1 MSLVKNDDG
10 KLTLTVADKLKA
22 WQSHYQNLLS
32 VEFSWNAANTSA
44 EVPVEGP
51 ATMIIPE
58 MVSKAISKMKSG
70 KAAGPSGITI
80 EMIKAA
86 GEGFYQ
92 FYCSIFVCAGFKAF
106 YELLPILT
114 NKRYI
119 SCKPQKNI
127 NGLY

>member
-1 MSLVKNDDG
+1 MLMSLVKNDGG
-10 KLTLTVADKLKA
+10 KLTLTVTHKLKA

-92 FYCSIFVCAGFKAF
+92 FYCSI
-106 YELLPILT
+106 LS
-114 NKRYI
+114 N
-119 SCKPQKNI
+119 
-127 NGLY
+127 